1 MAKQKAI
8 QDFNLIY
15 WIFRPLV
22 CWGAICHYNSFT
34 VRGKENLPKEGGYM
48 LAPCHQQAL
57 MEPLAV
63 LSVVRKNPV
72 FLARADI
79 FAQPTIRKILTFLK
93 IMPVYRIR
101 DGKESLSKNAE
112 IFEKS
117 RSVVLGGYP
126 FCMMAEGRHND
137 KHQLL
142 PLVKGMFRIAGE
154 TQRSLGSTPLYI
166 LPTGIDFDEYEEP
179 YANLCIN
186 IGEPIPVQQFM
197 ETFETNEPVA
207 LNQMRDVISAG
218 MSRQMHDIKSKAHY
232 EEHLTLSN
240 ILNKE
245 ERKKEHLRNSAFNR
259 FLTRQK
265 IARKLDEMESNEDA
279 NHPVLMEKTAQ
290 YRSLCKKSKV
300 SEKTESAQ
308 WNKFHMALSLLIVCL
323 FAYAFITCAP
333 VRWATL
339 FILACF
345 PMMVLP
351 THLLVPKF
359 IKDTQFRS
367 SINYGIRFFV
377 SIIYTLIFAAVMG
390 ITQGGAWHDIFPN
403 LHGFWWWLAAF
414 DIPLV
419 MAYFNGPLN
428 TWLKNFWRNLRFFY
442 RRPFIHKSARE
453 MKELRKEIYAI
464 YNK

>member
-1 MAKQKAI
+1 MYGFHKAFYGALRALIIPYFKTFGRYSCHVYTPESENYLMLANHNTNWDFFYFGMALKKQMYFVASEH
-8 QDFNLIY
+8 
-15 WIFRPLV
+15 IFRQGFTSFLIKTLV
-22 CWGAICHYNSFT
+22 DPIPRKKGASSDSTARMI
-34 VRGKENLPKEGGYM
+34 KER
-48 LAPCHQQAL
+48 LA
-57 MEPLAV
+57 
-63 LSVVRKNPV
+63 
-72 FLARADI
+72 
-79 FAQPTIRKILTFLK
+79 
-93 IMPVYRIR
+93 
-101 DGKESLSKNAE
+101 DGKN
-112 IFEKS
+112 
-117 RSVVLGGYP
+117 V
-126 FCMMAEGRHND
+126 CMMAEGRHND

-232 EEHLTLSN
+232 EEHLTLCN

-279 NHPVLMEKTAQ
+279 NYPVLMEKTAQ

-308 WNKFHMALSLLIVCL
+308 WNKFHLALSLLIVCL